1 MTPEE
6 PSAMSEPLLLVDD
19 LVVEYPAK
27 GVRRRPFRAL
37 KGVRSEEHTSEL
49 QSRP

>member
-19 LVVEYPAK
+19 LVVEYPDRK
-27 GVRRRPFRAL
+27 SV
-37 KGVRSEEHTSEL
+37 V
-49 QSRP
+49 